1 MMKPDVIESYIEKV
15 YGYSI
20 KHTYS
25 REEADELTQEILFTV
40 VRELPKLRDES
51 KFEPWLWGVAANDV

>member
-1 MMKPDVIESYIEKV
+1 MMKPDVIEGYIEKV
-15 YGYSI
+15 YGYAI

>member
-1 MMKPDVIESYIEKV
+1 MMKPDVIEGYIEKV
-15 YGYSI
+15 YGYAF
-20 KHTYS
+20 KNTYS